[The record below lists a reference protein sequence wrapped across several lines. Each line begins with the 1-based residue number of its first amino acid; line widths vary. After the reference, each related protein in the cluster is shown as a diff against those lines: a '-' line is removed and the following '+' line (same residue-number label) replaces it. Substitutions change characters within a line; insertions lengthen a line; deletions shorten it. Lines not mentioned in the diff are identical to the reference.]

1 MAAPPDYIAVGDGA
15 VLLRIF
21 VQPRAAKDEL
31 VGVHGDALKL
41 KVRAIP
47 ENGKA
52 NAAACRLL
60 GELLD
65 IPSSRIDVV
74 AGGTSRYKKV
84 ALTDADAARVAERL
98 ETLLERRGGR

>member
-1 MAAPPDYIAVGDGA
+1 MAAHPDYIAQGDGA

-41 KVRAIP
+41 KVRAAP

-52 NAAACRLL
+52 NAAACLLL

-65 IPSSRIDVV
+65 IPSSRIDVI

-84 ALTDADAARVAERL
+84 AVEGADAATLTERL
-98 ETLLERRGGR
+98 EPLLERRGGR